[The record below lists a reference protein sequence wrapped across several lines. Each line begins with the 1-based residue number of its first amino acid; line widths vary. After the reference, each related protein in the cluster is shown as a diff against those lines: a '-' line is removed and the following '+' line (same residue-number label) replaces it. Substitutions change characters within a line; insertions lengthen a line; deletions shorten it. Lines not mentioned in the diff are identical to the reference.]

1 MLVHQRVNHP
11 HFCSMSATNSHL
23 TDDTRTTPAAFLTFA
38 LPWKVTWRGSSSR
51 KMSHKTKH
59 NGDIIGIYSNSKSC
73 KLVPGL
79 FPKLRKKTTSPMVQ
93 VLGLLLMDIRL
104 DGFRNYRLESTTL
117 CASWIQQGNKQCQLW
132 KGTSSLNSTRD
143 FLWPL
148 QLAYLAPNICGLC

>member
-38 LPWKVTWRGSSSR
+38 LPWKVTWCGSSSR

-79 FPKLRKKTTSPMVQ
+79 FPKLRKKQLVQWSKCWDYYLWIYGWMGLETTDWRA
-93 VLGLLLMDIRL
+93 LHCALA
-104 DGFRNYRLESTTL
+104 ES
-117 CASWIQQGNKQCQLW
+117 NKATNNANFEREHPL
-132 KGTSSLNSTRD
+132 STPHGIFYGRC
-143 FLWPL
+143 
-148 QLAYLAPNICGLC
+148 N

>member
-1 MLVHQRVNHP
+1 MLSSPEGKPP

-51 KMSHKTKH
+51 KWVIRPST
-59 NGDIIGIYSNSKSC
+59 NGDIIGYTVTVSLASWC
-73 KLVPGL
+73 PVVP
-79 FPKLRKKTTSPMVQ
+79 KAEEKTTSPMVQ

-132 KGTSSLNSTRD
+132 KEHPLSTPHGIFYGRC
-143 FLWPL
+143 
-148 QLAYLAPNICGLC
+148 N